1 MIEQL
6 SLVVLVIIAVFLLG
20 FVAIVAR
27 MYKKAVQGEAL
38 VRTGMGDTK
47 VSFSGIIV
55 VPVLHKL
62 EVMDIKLK
70 TIIIQRAGS
79 EGLVCKDN
87 LRADVKVNFFVRVN
101 KTPQDVINVAQS
113 IGAHRASDPAALENL
128 FDAKFSEALKTVGK
142 HFDFIELYNSREQFK
157 QQILAIIGTDLN
169 GYVLDDC
176 AIDYLEQTPLTAL
189 NQDNILDAEGIKK
202 IIALTSEQKIQANSI
217 EREKQK
223 TIKKQDVEAQETI
236 LELDKQLIENQEK
249 QKREVANIRAREN
262 AESAKVQQ
270 EEMLKSE
277 KARIATEEEVGIAQ
291 QNRDRQ
297 ILVAERNKERTD
309 AVETERV
316 AQAKALEVN
325 ERERIVALAQIEKEK
340 ALEEE
345 KKNIQTIIRERI
357 TVEKATV
364 IEEEKIKDTRA
375 QALAERDKLVAITA
389 ARQETE
395 AATVGMVG
403 AADMER
409 QAAEFR
415 AKQALIDAE
424 AEKASAEFKAQA
436 IRILAEAE
444 ASKAAAVGLAE
455 AQVMQAKA
463 TAHQKEGEADAMVMQ
478 AKADARQKQGEVE
491 ANVLQLTAAAEAQGI
506 QVKAGAQAEAD
517 EKIGMVAARVNRE
530 KGIAD
535 ADIIQARADADQK
548 KGLAEAAVSE
558 QKYAVEARGIEAK
571 ADAMRKLDG
580 VGKDHE
586 EFKLRLDKDKSI
598 ELAQIAIQKDIA
610 FAQAEVIG
618 EALKAAKID
627 IVGGETMFFDQIIG
641 SITKGKMVDRT
652 VHNSEVLSTVQN
664 TFFGEDGNGGGD
676 FKANLR
682 RFIDQFGLSTDDMKN
697 LSVSALLLK
706 LMSQANDDATR
717 STIKQLTGTAKALG
731 MGDVMVRG
739 LM

>member
-1 MIEQL
+1 MIDQL
-6 SLVVLVIIAVFLLG
+6 SLVVLVIIAVFVLG
-20 FVAIVAR
+20 FVAFVAR
-27 MYKKAVQGEAL
+27 MYNKAVQGEAL

-157 QQILAIIGTDLN
+157 QQILTIIGTDLN

-176 AIDYLEQTPLTAL
+176 AIDYLEQTPLAAL

-236 LELDKQLIENQEK
+236 LELEKQLIENQEK

-375 QALAERDKLVAITA
+375 QALAERDKLIAITA

-395 AATVGMVG
+395 AANVNLVGT
-403 AADMER
+403 ADMER

-415 AKQALIDAE
+415 GKQALIEAE
-424 AEKASAEFKAQA
+424 AEKASAEFKASA
-436 IRILAEAE
+436 IRTLAEAE
-444 ASKAAAVGLAE
+444 ASKAAAVGMAE

-463 TAHQKEGEADAMVMQ
+463 AARQKEGES
-478 AKADARQKQGEVE
+478 E
-491 ANVLQLTAAAEAQGI
+491 ANVLQLTATAEAQGI

-517 EKIGMVAARVNRE
+517 EKLGMVAARVNRE

-558 QKYAVEARGIEAK
+558 QKYAVEAKGIEAK
-571 ADAMRKLDG
+571 ADAMKKLDS

-586 EFKLRLDKDKSI
+586 EFKLRLDKEKSI
-598 ELAQIAIQKDIA
+598 ELAQISIQKDIA
-610 FAQAEVIG
+610 ASQAQVIG

-641 SITKGKMVDRT
+641 SITKGKMVDRA
-652 VHNSEVLSTVQN
+652 VHNSEVLSSVKD
-664 TFFGEDGNGGGD
+664 TFFGEDGGGD

-682 RFIDQFGLSTDDMKN
+682 RFVDQFGLSSDDMKN

-717 STIKQLTGTAKALG
+717 STIKQLTSTAKALG
-731 MGDVMVRG
+731 IGDAPVRG

>member
-1 MIEQL
+1 MLEQL
-6 SLVVLVIIAVFLLG
+6 SLAVIIIVAVLVLG
-20 FVAIVAR
+20 FLAVVAR
-27 MYKKAVQGEAL
+27 MYQKAVQGEAL

-47 VSFSGIIV
+47 VSFSGIFV
-55 VPVLHKL
+55 VPILHKL

-70 TIIIQRAGS
+70 TIVISRAGS

-101 KTPQDVINVAQS
+101 KTEQDVINVAQS
-113 IGAHRASDPAALENL
+113 IGAHRASDPAALESL

-157 QQILAIIGTDLN
+157 QQILTIIGTDLN

-176 AIDYLEQTPLTAL
+176 AIDYLEQTPLAAL

-217 EREKQK
+217 QREQQK

-236 LELDKQLIENQEK
+236 LQLEKQLIENQEK
-249 QKREVANIRAREN
+249 QKREVANIKAREL
-262 AESAKVQQ
+262 AETEKVLQ
-270 EEMLKSE
+270 EERLKGE
-277 KARIATEEEVGIAQ
+277 KARIATEEEVRIAE

-297 ILVAERNKERTD
+297 VLVAERNKQRTD

-316 AQAKALEVN
+316 AQAKALEAN

-345 KKNIQTIIRERI
+345 RKNIQTIIRERI

-364 IEEEKIKDTRA
+364 VEEEKIKDTRA
-375 QALAERDKLVAITA
+375 QAQADREKLVALTA

-395 AATVGMVG
+395 AATVTMVG
-403 AADMER
+403 NADMER

-424 AEKASAEFKAQA
+424 AEKAAAEFKGQA
-436 IRILAEAE
+436 IRTLAEAE
-444 ASKAAAVGLAE
+444 ASKATAVGLAE

-463 TAHQKEGEADAMVMQ
+463 TARQKEGETQ
-478 AKADARQKQGEVE
+478 AT
-491 ANVLQLTAAAEAQGI
+491 VLQLTAAAEAQAI
-506 QVKAGAQAEAD
+506 QAKAGAQAEAD
-517 EKIGMVAARVNRE
+517 EKLGLVAAKINRE
-530 KGIAD
+530 KGLAD
-535 ADIIQARADADQK
+535 ADIIQAKAEADQK

-558 QKYAVEARGIEAK
+558 QKFAVEAKGIEAK
-571 ADAMRKLDG
+571 ADAMKKLDG

-586 EFKLRLDKDKSI
+586 EFKLRLDKEKSV
-598 ELAQIAIQKDIA
+598 ELAQISIQKDIA
-610 FAQAEVIG
+610 ASQADVIG

-641 SITKGKMVDRT
+641 SITKGKMVDRA
-652 VHNSEVLSTVQN
+652 VHNSEVLGTVKDA
-664 TFFGEDGNGGGD
+664 FFSMDGNGGGD
-676 FKANLR
+676 FKTNLR
-682 RFIDQFGLSTDDMKN
+682 RFVDKFGLSSEDMKN

-706 LMSQANDDATR
+706 MMNQAGDDATR
-717 STIKQLTGTAKALG
+717 ATITQLAGTATALG
-731 MGDVMVRG
+731 ISDKPARM
-739 LM
+739 LELK

>member
-1 MIEQL
+1 MLEQL
-6 SLVVLVIIAVFLLG
+6 SFAVIVIVAVLLLG
-20 FVAIVAR
+20 FIAIVAR
-27 MYKKAVQGEAL
+27 MYQKAVQGEAL
-38 VRTGMGDTK
+38 VRTGMGDTQ
-47 VSFSGIIV
+47 VSFSGIFV

-70 TIIIQRAGS
+70 TIVIARAGS

-87 LRADVKVNFFVRVN
+87 MRADVKVNFFVRVN
-101 KTPQDVINVAQS
+101 KTSQDVVNVAQS
-113 IGAHRASDPAALENL
+113 IGAHRASDPLALESL

-157 QQILAIIGTDLN
+157 QQILTIIGTDLN

-202 IIALTSEQKIQANSI
+202 IIALTSEQKIQANAI
-217 EREKQK
+217 QREQQK

-236 LELDKQLIENQEK
+236 LQLEKQLIENQEK
-249 QKREVANIRAREN
+249 QKREIANIKSREL
-262 AESAKVQQ
+262 AETEKVQQ
-270 EEMLKSE
+270 EERLKGE
-277 KARIATEEEVGIAQ
+277 KARIATEEEVGIAE

-297 ILVAERNKERTD
+297 VLVAERNKQRTD

-375 QALAERDKLVAITA
+375 QALADREKLVAITA
-389 ARQETE
+389 AQQINDT
-395 AATVGMVG
+395 ATINFVGT
-403 AADMER
+403 AEMEK
-409 QAAEFR
+409 QGAEFR
-415 AKQALIDAE
+415 AKQTLIDAE
-424 AEKASAEFKAQA
+424 AEKASAEFKGQA

-444 ASKAAAVGLAE
+444 ASKATAVGLAE

-463 TAHQKEGEADAMVMQ
+463 TARQKEGET
-478 AKADARQKQGEVE
+478 E
-491 ANVLQLTAAAEAQGI
+491 ANVLQLTAAAEAQAI
-506 QVKAGAQAEAD
+506 QSRAGAQAEAD
-517 EKIGMVAARVNRE
+517 EKLGLVAAKVNRE
-530 KGIAD
+530 KGQAD
-535 ADIIQARADADQK
+535 ADIIQFRADADQK

-558 QKYAVEARGIEAK
+558 QKFAVEAKGIEAK
-571 ADAMRKLDG
+571 ADAMKKLDG

-586 EFKLRLDKDKSI
+586 EFKLRLDKDKSV
-598 ELAQIAIQKDIA
+598 ELAQINIQKDIA
-610 FAQAEVIG
+610 ASQAEVIG

-652 VHNSEVLSTVQN
+652 VHNSEVLGTVKDA
-664 TFFGEDGNGGGD
+664 FFSMDSSNGGGD
-676 FKANLR
+676 FKTNLR
-682 RFIDQFGLSTDDMKN
+682 RFVDQFGLSSEEIKN

-706 LMSQANDDATR
+706 MMTQAGDDATR
-717 STIKQLTGTAKALG
+717 ATITQLAGTATALG
-731 MGDVMVRG
+731 IGDKPARM
-739 LM
+739 LELK

>member
-1 MIEQL
+1 MLEQL
-6 SLVVLVIIAVFLLG
+6 SLVVLVIVAVFVLG
-20 FVAIVAR
+20 FIAIVAR

-47 VSFSGIIV
+47 VSFSGIMV

-101 KTPQDVINVAQS
+101 KTHDDVINVAQS

-157 QQILAIIGTDLN
+157 QQILTIIGTDLN

-236 LELDKQLIENQEK
+236 LQLEKQLIENQEK
-249 QKREVANIRAREN
+249 QKREIANIRSREN

-270 EEMLKSE
+270 EETLKSE
-277 KARIATEEEVGIAQ
+277 KARIATEEEVRIAE

-297 ILVAERNKERTD
+297 VLVAERNKERTD

-375 QALAERDKLVAITA
+375 QALAEREKLVALTA

-395 AATVGMVG
+395 AATVSMVG

-424 AEKASAEFKAQA
+424 AEKAAAEFKGQA
-436 IRILAEAE
+436 IRTLAEAE
-444 ASKAAAVGLAE
+444 ASKATAVGLAE

-463 TAHQKEGEADAMVMQ
+463 SARQKEGES
-478 AKADARQKQGEVE
+478 E

-517 EKIGMVAARVNRE
+517 EKLGMVAAKVSRE
-530 KGIAD
+530 KGLAD

-558 QKYAVEARGIEAK
+558 QKYAVEAKGIEAK
-571 ADAMRKLDG
+571 ADAMKKLDG

-586 EFKLRLDKDKSI
+586 EFKLRLDKEKSV
-598 ELAQIAIQKDIA
+598 ELAQISIQKDIA
-610 FAQAEVIG
+610 ASQADVIG

-641 SITKGKMVDRT
+641 SITKGKMVDRA
-652 VHNSEVLSTVQN
+652 VHNSEVLGTVKDA
-664 TFFGEDGNGGGD
+664 FFGENGGGD

-682 RFIDQFGLSTDDMKN
+682 RFVDQFGLSSEDMKN

-706 LMSQANDDATR
+706 LTSQAGDDATR
-717 STIKQLTGTAKALG
+717 STLKQLTGTAKALG
-731 MGDVMVRG
+731 IGETPVKL

>member
-1 MIEQL
+1 MLLENL
-6 SLVVLVIIAVFLLG
+6 SLVVLVIIAVFVLG
-20 FVAIVAR
+20 FIAIVAR

-176 AIDYLEQTPLTAL
+176 AIDYLEQTPLAAL

-236 LELDKQLIENQEK
+236 LELEKQLIENQEK

-277 KARIATEEEVGIAQ
+277 RARISTEEEVGIAE

-297 ILVAERNKERTD
+297 VLVAERNKERTD

-375 QALAERDKLVAITA
+375 QALAERDKLVALTA
-389 ARQETE
+389 ARQQTE
-395 AATVGMVG
+395 AASVSLVGT
-403 AADMER
+403 ADMER

-415 AKQALIDAE
+415 GKQALIEAE
-424 AEKASAEFKAQA
+424 AEKAAAEFKAQA
-436 IRILAEAE
+436 IRTLAEAE
-444 ASKAAAVGLAE
+444 ASKEAAIGLAE

-463 TAHQKEGEADAMVMQ
+463 VARQKEGES
-478 AKADARQKQGEVE
+478 E
-491 ANVLQLTAAAEAQGI
+491 ANVLQLTATAEAQGI
-506 QVKAGAQAEAD
+506 QAKAGAQAEAD
-517 EKIGMVAARVNRE
+517 EKLGMVAARVNRE
-530 KGIAD
+530 KGLAD
-535 ADIIQARADADQK
+535 ADIIQARASADQQ

-558 QKYAVEARGIEAK
+558 QKYAVEAKGIEAK

-586 EFKLRLDKDKSI
+586 EFKLRLDKEKSI
-598 ELAQIAIQKDIA
+598 ELAQISIQKDIA
-610 FAQAEVIG
+610 ASQAQVIG

-641 SITKGKMVDRT
+641 SITKGKMVDRA
-652 VHNSEVLSTVQN
+652 VHNSEVLSTVQH
-664 TFFGEDGNGGGD
+664 TFFGDDGNGGGD

-682 RFIDQFGLSTDDMKN
+682 RFIDQFGLNSEELKN

-717 STIKQLTGTAKALG
+717 NTIKQLTGTAKALG
-731 MGDVMVRG
+731 IGDTMVRG

>member
-1 MIEQL
+1 MAVIII
-6 SLVVLVIIAVFLLG
+6 VAVLVLG
-20 FVAIVAR
+20 FLAIVAR
-27 MYKKAVQGEAL
+27 MYQKAVQGEAL

-47 VSFSGIIV
+47 VSFSGIFV
-55 VPVLHKL
+55 VPILHKL

-70 TIIIQRAGS
+70 TIVISRAGS

-101 KTPQDVINVAQS
+101 KTEQDVINVAQS
-113 IGAHRASDPAALENL
+113 IGAHRASDPAALESL

-157 QQILAIIGTDLN
+157 QQILTIIGTDLN

-217 EREKQK
+217 QREQQK

-236 LELDKQLIENQEK
+236 LQLEKQLIENQEK
-249 QKREVANIRAREN
+249 QKREVANIKAREL
-262 AESAKVQQ
+262 AETEKVLQ
-270 EEMLKSE
+270 EERLKGE
-277 KARIATEEEVGIAQ
+277 KARIATEEEVRIAE

-297 ILVAERNKERTD
+297 VLVAERNKQRTD

-316 AQAKALEVN
+316 AQAKALEAN

-345 KKNIQTIIRERI
+345 RKNIQTIIRERI

-364 IEEEKIKDTRA
+364 QEEEKIKDTRA
-375 QALAERDKLVAITA
+375 QAQADREKLVALTA
-389 ARQETE
+389 AKQQAE
-395 AATVGMVG
+395 AATVALVG
-403 AADMER
+403 NADMEK

-436 IRILAEAE
+436 IRTLAEAE

-463 TAHQKEGEADAMVMQ
+463 TARQKEGETQ
-478 AKADARQKQGEVE
+478 AT
-491 ANVLQLTAAAEAQGI
+491 VLQLTAAAEAQAI
-506 QVKAGAQAEAD
+506 QAKAGAQAEAD
-517 EKIGMVAARVNRE
+517 EKLGLVAAKVNRE
-530 KGIAD
+530 KGLAD
-535 ADIIQARADADQK
+535 ADIIQAKAEADQK

-558 QKYAVEARGIEAK
+558 QKFAVEAKGIEAK
-571 ADAMRKLDG
+571 ADAMKKLDG

-586 EFKLRLDKDKSI
+586 EFKLRLDKEKSV
-598 ELAQIAIQKDIA
+598 ELAQISIQKDIA
-610 FAQAEVIG
+610 ASQADVIG

-641 SITKGKMVDRT
+641 SITKGKMVDRA
-652 VHNSEVLSTVQN
+652 VHNSEVLGTVKDA
-664 TFFGEDGNGGGD
+664 FFSLDGGGD
-676 FKANLR
+676 FKTNLR
-682 RFIDQFGLSTDDMKN
+682 RFVDQFGLSSEDMKN

-706 LMSQANDDATR
+706 MMNQAGDDATR
-717 STIKQLTGTAKALG
+717 ATITQLAGTATALG
-731 MGDVMVRG
+731 ISDKPAKMLELR
-739 LM
+739 

>member
-1 MIEQL
+1 MIGQL
-6 SLVVLVIIAVFLLG
+6 SFAVLVVLGVLLLGIIA
-20 FVAIVAR
+20 IVVR
-27 MYKKAVQGEAL
+27 MYQKAVQGEAM
-38 VRTGMGDTK
+38 VRTGLGDTK
-47 VSFSGIIV
+47 VSFSGIFVI
-55 VPVLHKL
+55 PVLHKL
-62 EVMDIKLK
+62 EVMDITLK
-70 TIIIQRAGS
+70 NMVIARAGS

-101 KTPQDVINVAQS
+101 KTHDDVVQVAQS
-113 IGAHRASDPAALENL
+113 IGCRRASDPTALENL

-142 HFDFIELYNSREQFK
+142 QFDFIELYNSREQFK
-157 QQILAIIGTDLN
+157 QEILRIIGTDLN

-176 AIDYLEQTPLTAL
+176 AIDYLEQTPLNAL

-202 IIALTSEQKIQANSI
+202 IVALTSEQKIQANSI
-217 EREKQK
+217 AREMQK

-236 LELDKQLIENQEK
+236 LQLDKQLIENQEK
-249 QKREVANIRAREN
+249 QKREIANIKAREL
-262 AESAKVQQ
+262 AETEKVMQ
-270 EEMLKSE
+270 EERLKSE

-297 ILVAERNKERTD
+297 VLVAERNKQRTD

-316 AQAKALEVN
+316 AQAKALEAN

-357 TVEKATV
+357 VVEKATV
-364 IEEEKIKDTRA
+364 QEEEKIKDTRA
-375 QALAERDKLVAITA
+375 QAQADREKLVAITA
-389 ARQETE
+389 AKQQAE
-395 AATVGMVG
+395 AATVALVG
-403 AADMER
+403 NADMER

-424 AEKASAEFKAQA
+424 AEKASAEFKGQA
-436 IRILAEAE
+436 IRTLAEAE
-444 ASKAAAVGLAE
+444 ASKATAVGLAE

-463 TAHQKEGEADAMVMQ
+463 TARQKEGET
-478 AKADARQKQGEVE
+478 E
-491 ANVLQLTAAAEAQGI
+491 ANVLQLTAAAEAQAI
-506 QVKAGAQAEAD
+506 QAKAGAQAEAD
-517 EKIGMVAARVNRE
+517 EKLGLVAAKINRE
-530 KGIAD
+530 KGLAD

-558 QKYAVEARGIEAK
+558 QKFAVEAKGIEAK
-571 ADAMRKLDG
+571 ADAMKKLDG

-586 EFKLRLDKDKSI
+586 EFKLRLDKDKSV
-598 ELAQIAIQKDIA
+598 ELAQINIQKDIA
-610 FAQAEVIG
+610 ASQAEVIG

-652 VHNSEVLSTVQN
+652 VHNSEVLGTVKDA
-664 TFFGEDGNGGGD
+664 FFSLDGGGD
-676 FKANLR
+676 FKTNLR
-682 RFIDQFGLSTDDMKN
+682 RFVDQFGFSAEEMKN

-706 LMSQANDDATR
+706 MMHKAGDDTTRNTITELASTAT
-717 STIKQLTGTAKALG
+717 ALG
-731 MGDVMVRG
+731 IGDKPARM
-739 LM
+739 LELK

>member
-1 MIEQL
+1 MVASL
-6 SLVVLVIIAVFLLG
+6 SWAVLVILGLFFLG
-20 FVAIVAR
+20 FLAVIAK

-38 VRTGMGDTK
+38 LRTGMGDAK

-55 VPVLHKL
+55 VPILHTL

-70 TIIIQRAGS
+70 TIVISRAGA

-87 LRADVKVNFFVRVN
+87 LRADVKVNFFIRVN
-101 KTPQDVINVAQS
+101 KTHDDVVNVAQS
-113 IGAHRASDPAALENL
+113 IGAHRASDPVALESL

-157 QQILAIIGTDLN
+157 QEILRIIGTDLN

-176 AIDYLEQTPLTAL
+176 AIDYLEQTPLHSL

-202 IIALTSEQKIQANSI
+202 IIALTSEQKIQANQI
-217 EREKQK
+217 QRDQQK

-236 LELDKQLIENQEK
+236 MQLEKQLAENSEK
-249 QKREVANIRAREN
+249 QLREIANIKDREA
-262 AESAKVQQ
+262 AETEKVRQ
-270 EEMLKSE
+270 EERLKGE
-277 KARIATEEEVGIAQ
+277 KARITADEEIQIAE

-297 ILVAERNKERTD
+297 VLVAERNKQRTD

-316 AQAKALEVN
+316 EQARSLEIN

-345 KKNIQTIIRERI
+345 RKNIQSIIRERI

-364 IEEEKIKDTRA
+364 VEEERIKDTRA
-375 QALAERDKLVAITA
+375 QAQADREKLVAVTK

-395 AATVGMVG
+395 QNTISLVGN
-403 AADMER
+403 ADMEK

-415 AKQALIDAE
+415 ARQSLIDAE
-424 AEKASAEFKAQA
+424 AEKASAEHRSQA

-463 TAHQKEGEADAMVMQ
+463 TARQKEGES
-478 AKADARQKQGEVE
+478 E
-491 ANVLQLTAAAEAQGI
+491 ANVMQLTATAEAQAI
-506 QVKAGAQAEAD
+506 QTRAVAQADAN
-517 EKIGMVAARVNRE
+517 EKLGLVAAKINRE
-530 KGIAD
+530 QGLAD
-535 ADIIQARADADQK
+535 ADIIQAKADAEQK
-548 KGLAEAAVSE
+548 KGFAEAAVNE
-558 QKYAVEARGIEAK
+558 QKFTVEAKGIEAK
-571 ADAMRKLDG
+571 ADAMKKLDG

-586 EFKLRLDKDKSI
+586 EFKLRLDKDKAV
-598 ELAQIAIQKDIA
+598 ELAQINIQKDIA
-610 FAQAEVIG
+610 AAQSGVIS

-641 SITKGKMVDRT
+641 SITKGKMLDRT
-652 VHNSEVLSTVQN
+652 VHNSEVLGTVKDA
-664 TFFGEDGNGGGD
+664 FFGADGGGD
-676 FKANLR
+676 FKENLR
-682 RFIDQFGLSTDDMKN
+682 RFVDKFGLSSDDVKN
-697 LSVSALLLK
+697 LSVSALLLQ
-706 LMSQANDDATR
+706 LMNKAGDDATR
-717 STIKQLTGTAKALG
+717 ATITQLAGMAKALG
-731 MGDVMVRG
+731 IGDKTVKT
-739 LM
+739 L

>member
-1 MIEQL
+1 M
-6 SLVVLVIIAVFLLG
+6 VVLVIIAVFVLG
-20 FVAIVAR
+20 FVAFVAR
-27 MYKKAVQGEAL
+27 MYNKAVQGEAL

-157 QQILAIIGTDLN
+157 QQILTIIGTDLN

-176 AIDYLEQTPLTAL
+176 AIDYLEQTPLAAL

-236 LELDKQLIENQEK
+236 LELEKQLIENQEK

-375 QALAERDKLVAITA
+375 QALAERDKLIAITA

-395 AATVGMVG
+395 AANVNLVGT
-403 AADMER
+403 ADMER

-415 AKQALIDAE
+415 GKQALIEAE
-424 AEKASAEFKAQA
+424 AEKASAEFKASA
-436 IRILAEAE
+436 IRTLAEAE
-444 ASKAAAVGLAE
+444 ASKAAAVGMAE

-463 TAHQKEGEADAMVMQ
+463 AARQKEGES
-478 AKADARQKQGEVE
+478 E
-491 ANVLQLTAAAEAQGI
+491 ANVLQLTATAEAQGI

-517 EKIGMVAARVNRE
+517 EKLGMVAARVNRE

-558 QKYAVEARGIEAK
+558 QKYAVEAKGIEAK
-571 ADAMRKLDG
+571 ADAMKKLDS

-586 EFKLRLDKDKSI
+586 EFKLRLDKEKSI
-598 ELAQIAIQKDIA
+598 ELAQISIQKDIA
-610 FAQAEVIG
+610 ASQAQVIG

-641 SITKGKMVDRT
+641 SITKGKMVDRA
-652 VHNSEVLSTVQN
+652 VHNSEVLSSVKD
-664 TFFGEDGNGGGD
+664 TFFGEDGGGD

-682 RFIDQFGLSTDDMKN
+682 RFVDQFGLSSDDMKN

-717 STIKQLTGTAKALG
+717 STIKQLTSTAKALG
-731 MGDVMVRG
+731 IGDAPVRG